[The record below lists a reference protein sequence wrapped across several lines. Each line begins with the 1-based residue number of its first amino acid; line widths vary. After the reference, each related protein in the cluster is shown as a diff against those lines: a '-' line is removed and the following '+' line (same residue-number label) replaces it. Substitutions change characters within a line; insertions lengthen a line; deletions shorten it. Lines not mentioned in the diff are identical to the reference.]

1 MPSLVSLNQF
11 FAWVH
16 VILGGLTLATSLCL
30 GVLLAIQG
38 YDPHTFILMTVIVLA
53 LYGFSVLG
61 FAFQFLYKR
70 KGLAFNTWAQW
81 TYMIWHL
88 HPFAL
93 LLIHR

>member
-1 MPSLVSLNQF
+1 MPLLVSLNQF

-30 GVLLAIQG
+30 GVLRAIKG
-38 YDPHTFILMTVIVLA
+38 NDPHTIILMLVVFLA
-53 LYGFSVLG
+53 LYGLSVLG

-70 KGLAFNTWAQW
+70 QGLAFNTWAQW

-88 HPFAL
+88 HPLVL
-93 LLIHR
+93 LLIRR